1 MKANMMYK
9 WTKEEI
15 VRFFKESGMEAYG
28 HYGVTIVTNV
38 TNDSEMESK
47 VLHELNKQKRI
58 WAAMP
63 TRFPWRD
70 VDGKLT
76 LLFHKGV
83 DGFYYISSLY
93 TNIRIDNETKDVMMM
108 CAAKVAWNNKILK
121 MGPDE
126 LIGYMKYKITQAAKK
141 TKQLK
146 MDQIKTCGGDYEV

>member
-1 MKANMMYK
+1 MIYK

-15 VRFFKESGMEAYG
+15 VKFFKESGMDAYG
-28 HYGVTIVTNV
+28 YGGTDIA
-38 TNDSEMESK
+38 NDSEMENK
-47 VLHELNKQKRI
+47 ILNELNKQKRI

-76 LLFHKGV
+76 LVFHKKV

-93 TNIRIDNETKDVMMM
+93 TNIRIDSETNDVMMM
-108 CAAKVAWNNKILK
+108 SGASPLWNSKILK

-126 LIGYMKYKITQAAKK
+126 LIDYMKYKIIQAAKK
-141 TKQLK
+141 AKQLK
-146 MDQIKTCGGDYEV
+146 MNQIKTCGGDYEV